1 MALVLGLEV
10 GAASDQPSA
19 SQRYQG
25 QKAHQAGA
33 LRSLWRLVGACVAG
47 FGAVVAFLRRISFL
61 LHVAIEA
68 QNYGDCDEL
77 VRPR

>member
-1 MALVLGLEV
+1 MLGLEV

-19 SQRYQG
+19 SQHYQG
-25 QKAHQAGA
+25 QKAHQTGA

-47 FGAVVAFLRRISFL
+47 FGAVVAFLRLISFL
-61 LHVAIEA
+61 LQVVIEA
-68 QNYGDCDEL
+68 QNYDDFDEL

>member
-1 MALVLGLEV
+1 MLGLEV

-61 LHVAIEA
+61 LQVAIEV
-68 QNYGDCDEL
+68 QNYDDCDEL

>member
-1 MALVLGLEV
+1 MLGLEV

-47 FGAVVAFLRRISFL
+47 FGAVVAFLRLISFL
-61 LHVAIEA
+61 LQVVIEA
-68 QNYGDCDEL
+68 QNYDDFDEL
-77 VRPR
+77 IRPR

>member
-1 MALVLGLEV
+1 MLGQEV
-10 GAASDQPSA
+10 GAAAAEPSA

-25 QKAHQAGA
+25 QNLHQAGA

-47 FGAVVAFLRRISFL
+47 FGAVVAFLRLISFL
-61 LHVAIEA
+61 LQVVIEA